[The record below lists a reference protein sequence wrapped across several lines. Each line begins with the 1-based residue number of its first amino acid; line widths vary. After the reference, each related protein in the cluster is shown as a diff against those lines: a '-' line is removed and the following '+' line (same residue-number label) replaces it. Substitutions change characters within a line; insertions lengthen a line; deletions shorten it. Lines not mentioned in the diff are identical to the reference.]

1 MSLLK
6 PELPPGLLYFPG
18 WLSEAEHEAALQEID
33 GHKFELGLSRR
44 VQHYGARYHYDS
56 SQVAEIGSAPPI
68 PKFLASICERLYKE
82 CDFERMPEQVI
93 VNEYINDQGI
103 AAHVDRN
110 SFGPK
115 VATISLIESWHMKFR
130 NLGGIEIIDV
140 LLEKNSLAIM
150 TNESR
155 TNWSHEIKKLKMDKI
170 AGLKRS
176 RGRRL
181 SITFRTINPPRYW
194 KWVVDGT
201 TERIYRLKNGKFEK
215 YAQNR
220 WRISDIDERAVQDP
234 EFVEISE
241 PEANELIG

>member
-56 SQVAEIGSAPPI
+56 SQVAEIGSAPPA
-68 PKFLASICERLYKE
+68 PKVLSAIGKRLFDE
-82 CDFERMPEQVI
+82 HGFERIPEQII
-93 VNEYINDQGI
+93 VNEYLEDQSI
-103 AAHVDRN
+103 AAHIDRN

-115 VATISLIESWHMKFR
+115 VATVSLLESWYMTFR
-130 NLGGIEIIDV
+130 SPDGLKKIEV

-150 TNESR
+150 TGASR
-155 TNWSHEIKKLKMDKI
+155 SEWKHAIMSRGTDSIGGMKI
-170 AGLKRS
+170 P

-181 SITFRTINPPRYW
+181 SITFRTINPS
-194 KWVVDGT
+194 KKV
-201 TERIYRLKNGKFEK
+201 F
-215 YAQNR
+215 
-220 WRISDIDERAVQDP
+220 
-234 EFVEISE
+234 
-241 PEANELIG
+241 